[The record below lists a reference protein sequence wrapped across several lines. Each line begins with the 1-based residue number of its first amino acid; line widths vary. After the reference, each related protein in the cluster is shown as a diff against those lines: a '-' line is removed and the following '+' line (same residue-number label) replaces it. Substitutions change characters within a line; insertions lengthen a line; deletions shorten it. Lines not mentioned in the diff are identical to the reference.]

1 MRLICLLLA
10 GGLVVSG
17 CAHRAKDSAQAEK
30 KAEKKAATK
39 KEAKPKTLPAPVVSS
54 HTVTNNNQI
63 YTLVEQSAGKVYSVN
78 QVSRFAI
85 LDYGLNPLPPVDQRL
100 NVYRNGAKT
109 GELKVTGPA
118 MNSQIAADILAG
130 DIQPGDETRRE

>member
-1 MRLICLLLA
+1 MVA
-10 GGLVVSG
+10 G
-17 CAHRAKDSAQAEK
+17 CAHHAKDESKPEK
-30 KAEKKAATK
+30 APAAK
-39 KEAKPKTLPAPVVSS
+39 KEAKPKAAPAPAVSS

-63 YTLVEQSAGKVYSVN
+63 YTLVEQSVGKVHSVN
-78 QVSRFAI
+78 QVARFAI
-85 LDYGLNPLPPVDQRL
+85 LDYGIHPLPPIDQRL

-130 DIQPGDETRRE
+130 DVQPGDETRRE